1 MSNLG
6 GIMYRYLSQEDKEK
20 ILASKISYMEANLYN
35 LSISKMESES
45 RNDNKGLVEI
55 EKEIETCLVFL
66 NTLNEL
72 LDNI

>member
-1 MSNLG
+1 
-6 GIMYRYLSQEDKEK
+6 
-20 ILASKISYMEANLYN
+20 MEANLYN

>member
-6 GIMYRYLSQEDKEK
+6 GIMYRYLSQEDKDK

>member
-1 MSNLG
+1 
-6 GIMYRYLSQEDKEK
+6 MYRYLSQEDKEK